1 MMKAHKLI
9 QSENTNLLKD
19 IVDLKIKLSKLYNQ
33 TGPNTSEYVSLSIQL
48 SKRMNE
54 YFDEKVAQLN

>member
-1 MMKAHKLI
+1 MKANKRL
-9 QSENTNLLKD
+9 QSEDTSLLKD
-19 IVDLKIKLSKLYNQ
+19 IVDLKIKLSELYNQ
-33 TGPNTSEYVSLSIQL
+33 TGPTTSEYVSLSIQL

>member
-1 MMKAHKLI
+1 MKAHKLI